1 MKKLPKLLIC
11 LGLTGSIL
19 FTGCSLVQRNSERY
33 LNRTVASCGE
43 ITVSKQ
49 ELLNAYNSYGYQYVQ
64 NYGYTAEKAVNTLL
78 DELLNNKIILQEA
91 KKYIKVTDDGVTYF
105 ADGDETGTGVKL
117 FNKNVWQNA
126 VWNDTFE
133 SVNSQISTLADTIRE
148 ELDIEKDE
156 EAEETDPEFKPFEE
170 YEKKVEYDNGT
181 WSLVNKSLA
190 PAEEKQLSIGD
201 FVQDKNGNSEIE
213 QKAFKRYIK
222 KIVLNYKDKNLKK
235 SDLVVSESEFDNL
248 YADLDLSEQEKIAF
262 LYELDRIH
270 TFYEER
276 KYTTE
281 FESAYG
287 KYNQTLN
294 DEFNKSVVTYYKNL
308 VLGSYQKYASL
319 TEEQA
324 YKAYFADMQ
333 SDPSKVYYHGY
344 KNNSWANTEKGFA
357 TIAHV
362 LIKIT
367 DEQKAELSALDNL
380 DLTKDEYESQKNA
393 LIQKFMSETF
403 TYARDSKTG
412 LDITDTKYSVNQ
424 IYDEINKKLSESAS
438 LQDKAEAFNEFIY
451 KYGQDSGSINA
462 SHYYACNM
470 YTDDSGDFADK
481 LVKEFADTS
490 RKLAKEAPQGGNWV
504 EPVFVNQSNYAGFHI
519 IFNLGIYQ
527 NQIVGDLTKEQID
540 KIDSTTELANSYAL
554 KLYNTRIMLGVDK
567 SYYDEMYDKLSSSN
581 YTSFTNSLTQTAKQ
595 NLKVTYYVDAYK
607 DLY

>member
-64 NYGYTAEKAVNTLL
+64 NYGYTAEKAVSTLL

-91 KKYIKVTDDGVTYF
+91 KKYIKVTDEGVTYF

-148 ELDIEKDE
+148 ELDIEKDK

-190 PAEEKQLSIGD
+190 QAEEKQLSIGD

-344 KNNSWANTEKGFA
+344 KNKSWANTEKGFA

-490 RKLAKEAPQGGNWV
+490 RKLAKEAPQGGNWA